1 MQYFGT
7 EIMRYYFGDKLW
19 ILTTYE
25 QECKNMIISDLRFQ
39 IEFEES
45 KKRGGKVIYIHRP
58 ECKAGSQA
66 SERELLTLYGN
77 GDYDYLI
84 NNDGSLSDLFCK
96 IKNIS
101 KFFTHSSNI
110 LNKGIVTKSRYIQS
124 NMRIPTNNSN
134 QFLQTAMLH

>member
-45 KKRGGKVIYIHRP
+45 KKRGGKVIYIYRP
-58 ECKAGSQA
+58 ECKAGSHA

-84 NNDGSLSDLFCK
+84 NNVGTLSDLFYK

-101 KFFTHSSNI
+101 K
-110 LNKGIVTKSRYIQS
+110 LC
-124 NMRIPTNNSN
+124 
-134 QFLQTAMLH
+134 LQK

>member
-1 MQYFGT
+1 
-7 EIMRYYFGDKLW
+7 MRYYFGDKLW

-58 ECKAGSQA
+58 ECKAGSHA

-84 NNDGSLSDLFCK
+84 NNDTTSASS
-96 IKNIS
+96 KNKKAQELGVPVIS
-101 KFFTHSSNI
+101 EAE
-110 LNKGIVTKSRYIQS
+110 
-124 NMRIPTNNSN
+124 
-134 QFLQTAMLH
+134 FLELEAK

>member
-45 KKRGGKVIYIHRP
+45 KKLGGKVIYIHRP
-58 ECKAGSQA
+58 ECKAGSHV

-84 NNDGSLSDLFCK
+84 NNDGTLSDLFYK

-101 KFFTHSSNI
+101 K
-110 LNKGIVTKSRYIQS
+110 LC
-124 NMRIPTNNSN
+124 
-134 QFLQTAMLH
+134 LQK